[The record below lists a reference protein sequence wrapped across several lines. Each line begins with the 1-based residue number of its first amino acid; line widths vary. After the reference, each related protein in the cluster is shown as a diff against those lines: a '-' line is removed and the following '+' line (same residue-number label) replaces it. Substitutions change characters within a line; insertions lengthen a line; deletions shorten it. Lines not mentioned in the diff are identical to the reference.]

1 MVRKASKAPTTIP
14 STSSP
19 PSPNAD
25 AFRCRQIDLFQTFL
39 CNTKDEKERL
49 SNALDLWDCI
59 PRYSVSRQEM
69 NKRRNSDGILPIL
82 NIPFEYKG
90 QRYIA
95 KIQPA
100 MIEDGDGFIHYYP
113 SANEELVEDALRKIS
128 ALQNQGFFDGERDK
142 SSGVTFSLYGLREEL
157 AARKHTRSY
166 QEIVLSLEIM
176 RKSHIEIRSGEGRG
190 ESLVAANYLPAM
202 AAVSKSKLAE
212 DPYARWI
219 AQFHP
224 LVTRCIDHVAYR
236 QYNYAVMMSLP
247 TQLARWLHKQLAV
260 KFTFAGMMA
269 NPFEMRYSTIK
280 RDSALLNRGRERDN
294 IRDVEEAMRQLAHSG
309 VLRDVQKELI
319 TAERGRI
326 SEVIYRL
333 YPTAEFVRE
342 VKAANKRLQT
352 ANNKTSGESKEL
364 PRH

>member
-1 MVRKASKAPTTIP
+1 MVRKASRHLATSAPT
-14 STSSP
+14 SSVP
-19 PSPNAD
+19 VPGHG
-25 AFRCRQIDLFQTFL
+25 AFHCRQIDLFQTFV
-39 CNTKDEKERL
+39 CNTEGEKERL
-49 SNALDLWDCI
+49 SNALDLWDSV

-69 NKRRNSDGILPIL
+69 NKRRNPDGILPIL
-82 NIPFEYKG
+82 SIPFEYKG
-90 QRYIA
+90 QHYTA

-100 MIEDGDGFIHYYP
+100 MIEEGDGFLHYYP
-113 SANEELVEDALRKIS
+113 SANEELVEDALRKL
-128 ALQNQGFFDGERDK
+128 AAQQDQGFFDAERDP

-157 AARKHTRSY
+157 ATRKHTRSY

-202 AAVSKSKLAE
+202 AAVSKGRLTE
-212 DPYARWI
+212 DPYARWV

-224 LVTRCIDHVAYR
+224 LVTQCIDRVAYR

-260 KFTFAGMMA
+260 KFTFAGMAA

-294 IRDVEEAMRQLAHSG
+294 MRDVEEALRQLGCSG
-309 VLRDVQKELI
+309 VLRNVQKEPI

-326 SEVIYRL
+326 VEVVYRL
-333 YPTAEFVRE
+333 FPTTEFVRE
-342 VKAANKRLQT
+342 VKAANKRLQG
-352 ANNKTSGESKEL
+352 NNEN
-364 PRH
+364 PCP